1 MVEDNASPTP
11 DPEPSQP
18 SAIPT
23 VKEPEPI
30 TDPKPDPTT
39 KQESEQPPEALV
51 ASLLFEP
58 DPNAESVQMCEP
70 T

>member
-1 MVEDNASPTP
+1 MP

-18 SAIPT
+18 SAMPT
-23 VKEPEPI
+23 VKEPEPT

-39 KQESEQPPEALV
+39 KQESEQQPEATFV

-58 DPNAESVQMCEP
+58 DSNAESVQVCEL